1 MALVTLALP
10 VEDEAPSRLDV
21 GPGPYNVHDL
31 LWPRPPI
38 DSVRRRRLGG
48 RERQSVRSEA
58 TSSLAPPAPRLRKS
72 GNDQDQRWRW

>member
-21 GPGPYNVHDL
+21 GPGPHNVHDL

-38 DSVRRRRLGG
+38 DS
-48 RERQSVRSEA
+48 
-58 TSSLAPPAPRLRKS
+58 T
-72 GNDQDQRWRW
+72 